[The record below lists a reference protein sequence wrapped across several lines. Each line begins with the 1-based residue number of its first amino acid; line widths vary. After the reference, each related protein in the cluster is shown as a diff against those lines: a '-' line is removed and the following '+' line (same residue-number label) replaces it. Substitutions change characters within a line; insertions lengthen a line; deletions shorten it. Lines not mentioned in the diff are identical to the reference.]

1 MITHFYTSVTAEAP
15 ILSLEKAKKQLRID
29 AGNTDEDDLITSYID
44 AAQVACEDYINR
56 GIGKRNFIMELS
68 AFENSVTFA
77 CNYENDVITKVE
89 YYAPGAT
96 ALTVL
101 ALEQYKLRNSN
112 IVECFDIK
120 FQPASSAVEMPETDK
135 RDDAVIITVEQ
146 GFTLAKC
153 PKPILQAINLKLSDF
168 YERREDRE
176 QGNNPASNNLLRKY
190 RKY

>member
-1 MITHFYTSVTAEAP
+1 MMTHFYTSSTAEVP

-29 AGNTDEDDLITSYID
+29 AGNTDEDDLIASYIE
-44 AAQVACEDYINR
+44 AAQVACEDYMNR
-56 GIGKRNFIMELS
+56 AIGKRNFIMELS
-68 AFENSVTFA
+68 AFPTSITFER
-77 CNYENDVITKVE
+77 NYENDVITKVE

-96 ALTVL
+96 TLTTL
-101 ALEQYKLRNSN
+101 AEDQYKLRNSN

-120 FQPASSAVEMPETDK
+120 FLSLPETDK
-135 RDDAVIITVEQ
+135 RDNAVIITVGQ
-146 GFTLAKC
+146 GFALAQC

>member
-1 MITHFYTSVTAEAP
+1 MTHFYTSVTAEAP
-15 ILSLEKAKKQLRID
+15 ILSLEKAKKQLRLD
-29 AGNTDEDDLITSYID
+29 ADNTDEDDLITSYID

-56 GIGKRNFIMELS
+56 GIGKRNFIMELR
-68 AFENSVTFA
+68 AFPENIIFER
-77 CNYENDVITKVE
+77 NYENDVITKVE

-96 ALTVL
+96 ALTIL
-101 ALEQYKLRNSN
+101 AVDQYKLRNSN

-120 FQPASSAVEMPETDK
+120 FLSLPETDK
-135 RDDAVIITVEQ
+135 RDDAVIVTVEQ
-146 GFTLAKC
+146 GFALAQC

>member
-29 AGNTDEDDLITSYID
+29 AGNTDEDDLIASYID

-96 ALTVL
+96 TLTTL
-101 ALEQYKLRNSN
+101 AVDQYKLRNSN
-112 IVECFDIK
+112 IVDCFDIK
-120 FQPASSAVEMPETDK
+120 FLSLPETDK
-135 RDDAVIITVEQ
+135 RDDAVIITVDQ
-146 GFTLAKC
+146 GFALAKC

>member
-1 MITHFYTSVTAEAP
+1 MITHFYTATTAEAP
-15 ILSLEKAKKQLRID
+15 ILSLEKAKKQLKVELS
-29 AGNTDEDDLITSYID
+29 NTDEDDLITSYID
-44 AAQVACEDYINR
+44 AAQVSCEDYINR
-56 GIGKRNFIMELS
+56 AIGKRNFIMELS

-77 CNYENDVITKVE
+77 RNYENDVIAKVE

-96 ALTVL
+96 TLTAL
-101 ALEQYKLRNSN
+101 AADQYKLRNSN
-112 IVECFDIK
+112 IVECFDIR
-120 FQPASSAVEMPETDK
+120 FLSLPETDK

-153 PKPILQAINLKLSDF
+153 PTTILQAIKLKLSDF